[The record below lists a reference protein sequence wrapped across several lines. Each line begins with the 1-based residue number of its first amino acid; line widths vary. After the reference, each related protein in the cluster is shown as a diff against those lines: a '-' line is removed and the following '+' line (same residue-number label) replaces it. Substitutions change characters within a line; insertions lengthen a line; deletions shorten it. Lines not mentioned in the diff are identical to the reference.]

1 MKSTLLSLLTASS
14 LALVAHA
21 DKIEV
26 VGSDLLEGAV
36 VKPLEAFAE
45 SKHLEVGIDL
55 FGSIP
60 AMSQLRNDEAQLGFV
75 ARPDDGKFEL
85 EGYKIIP
92 FAYQVAVIVV
102 NDDNPLTELS
112 LKQLGGV
119 FGASSEQYYGRW
131 GELGLAGNMATR
143 SIQPVVVEIPD
154 SVVRELFKSKALKR
168 APFKSNTLTV
178 VDFSKTPEVIL
189 NDSGAIGIFPYMPTQ
204 SGLKA
209 LSVSTGEQ
217 GSFAYGPSR
226 QNVYYES
233 YPLRL
238 PFYLVYKT
246 ENKAELRDI
255 LRFMLSDEMS
265 KSLEDNGFMPLPENV
280 RKRSILEL
288 DIGS

>member
-1 MKSTLLSLLTASS
+1 MKSTLLSLLAVSS

-26 VGSDLLEGAV
+26 VGSDLLDGAV

-60 AMSQLRNDEAQLGFV
+60 AMSQLRNDEAQLAFV

-102 NDDNPLTELS
+102 NDNNPLSELS

-143 SIQPVVVEIPD
+143 SIQLGRTRAVQVQGAQARVLQVEHPD
-154 SVVRELFKSKALKR
+154 GDGFFQNPRSHSQRLRRDRHFPLHAHPKR
-168 APFKSNTLTV
+168 AQ
-178 VDFSKTPEVIL
+178 
-189 NDSGAIGIFPYMPTQ
+189 GA
-204 SGLKA
+204 
-209 LSVSTGEQ
+209 V
-217 GSFAYGPSR
+217 
-226 QNVYYES
+226 
-233 YPLRL
+233 
-238 PFYLVYKT
+238 
-246 ENKAELRDI
+246 
-255 LRFMLSDEMS
+255 RFH
-265 KSLEDNGFMPLPENV
+265 
-280 RKRSILEL
+280 R
-288 DIGS
+288 